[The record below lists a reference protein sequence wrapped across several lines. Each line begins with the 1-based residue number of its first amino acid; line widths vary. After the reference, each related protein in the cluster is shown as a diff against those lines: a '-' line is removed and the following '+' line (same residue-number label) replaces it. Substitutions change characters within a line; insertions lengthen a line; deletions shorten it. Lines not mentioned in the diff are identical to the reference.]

1 MKIVPST
8 PLILFASIG
17 LASWVQAR
25 AANDGKYN
33 KQRYSSGRYVHRNDG
48 DYVESLDRYR
58 YVHYDDGDRGR
69 YVHVHIPYDG
79 GYGNYEGGHEPYRN
93 PPYDASGVYAY
104 VQKPKNETC
113 LRLLEQYSNTC
124 SDSSSDFLPKTTMF
138 DYKKPSIYLE
148 YGTPEFE
155 ISSEASSK
163 QVKKTSVSGESDPRM
178 STFPGIEYLPPHDSS
193 EQEKANNGQNN
204 LDIDIRTISLTT
216 VSGEESKVELI
227 TETPDN
233 AYTTSSRI
241 PFTLPSKTTVSSTST
256 ASSSITGASIE
267 RQLLQCRMELE
278 NLKHSKS
285 CALAQEKDARFNDGR
300 YYPELYQG
308 KYNDGKYRPD
318 NSGAYRP
325 DGSGRY
331 SGQYVPYKEGNY
343 RVGGQGGS
351 GAGGGA
357 GGGFGGQGGR
367 GGQGGFGSGGSG
379 GSGIGTR
386 TGGSSGAVVG
396 IVSSN
401 SGSGNT
407 KAGASAFVSGS
418 GSGFGS
424 GSGSASSSAFGSGS
438 NSGQKLAVSV
448 IAPPAPAP
456 KKVIKNYDSAGS
468 GFDRIKEQVKQY
480 NNDGYYYRYLTEQ
493 NAQVAESGRL
503 EDRETDNEALRAK
516 GFYEYVGDDGVRY
529 RVDYTADEN
538 GFVPQGAHLP
548 VAPAIP
554 EQILRALE
562 YVRKL
567 QQ

>member
-1 MKIVPST
+1 MASK
-8 PLILFASIG
+8 LF
-17 LASWVQAR
+17 
-25 AANDGKYN
+25 
-33 KQRYSSGRYVHRNDG
+33 RYIRIFN
-48 DYVESLDRYR
+48 
-58 YVHYDDGDRGR
+58 
-69 YVHVHIPYDG
+69 
-79 GYGNYEGGHEPYRN
+79 
-93 PPYDASGVYAY
+93 
-104 VQKPKNETC
+104 
-113 LRLLEQYSNTC
+113 
-124 SDSSSDFLPKTTMF
+124 
-138 DYKKPSIYLE
+138 
-148 YGTPEFE
+148 
-155 ISSEASSK
+155 
-163 QVKKTSVSGESDPRM
+163 
-178 STFPGIEYLPPHDSS
+178 LPPETEDKEIAAAMSRYGKIHQFVRERYPAEYEYPVYS
-193 EQEKANNGQNN
+193 G
-204 LDIDIRTISLTT
+204 IRG
-216 VSGEESKVELI
+216 VH
-227 TETPDN
+227 
-233 AYTTSSRI
+233 
-241 PFTLPSKTTVSSTST
+241 
-256 ASSSITGASIE
+256 
-267 RQLLQCRMELE
+267 MELE
-278 NLKHSKS
+278 KEIPASLFIGHFRARIYYDGLKNRCFLCKAEGHLKVDCPKLISVREGETKNVAGSSKTVEQQKPLYSHVAASLKVAVTEQPQPTTSMTTLPLRNVLRRSSPDITTTKNLENTERDPIATNKAAVVQDDTNTKETSTNLDEDDDLATNPIISNTANKEAEEKEPTEVAATHTNAGKNFGKPERYASSTEEDDNPGANENRRERTTQKRRTDSVADSDESLVLAS

-367 GGQGGFGSGGSG
+367 GGQGSGGSG

-396 IVSSN
+396 IVSSS

-456 KKVIKNYDSAGS
+456 KKVIKNYDLAGS